1 MRYITLYNQ
10 HMVNLAQ
17 RRPNKTHQA
26 EKSGQWGCGLSATET
41 GSMFLHI
48 IGELIC
54 NRSTCG
60 RDAENANPWG
70 RWYQLNVRMYNP
82 DWNLF
87 LLPQYQH
94 VQYQLLFLRE
104 CCWQRRLFGSQHITP
119 VFIGQFAARVW
130 WNPFNPVL
138 LGQDRGSHWSHVH
151 RKKNNLSLLGVTP
164 RFFISRVN
172 LKSKGSKGLRDT
184 AGDSSRTGCLGLRC
198 KHGSAKNNVE
208 YVGKLMGFNEI
219 SWEWTVNSGDLANK
233 NCDLMWV

>member
-26 EKSGQWGCGLSATET
+26 QKSGQWGCGLSATET

-60 RDAENANPWG
+60 RDVENANPWG

-87 LLPQYQH
+87 FYLSINMYSINSCFCASVAFPTQTFWQPAYNTSLH
-94 VQYQLLFLRE
+94 WSI
-104 CCWQRRLFGSQHITP
+104 CCPCLVKS
-119 VFIGQFAARVW
+119 VASC
-130 WNPFNPVL
+130 
-138 LGQDRGSHWSHVH
+138 LGQDRGSHWSHDP
-151 RKKNNLSLLGVTP
+151 RDPRASVTRP
-164 RFFISRVN
+164 A
-172 LKSKGSKGLRDT
+172 T
-184 AGDSSRTGCLGLRC
+184 AAAQVALRC
-198 KHGSAKNNVE
+198 VTQTWVCQKQCGICGE
-208 YVGKLMGFNEI
+208 MGFNEI
-219 SWEWTVNSGDLANK
+219 SWDWTVNSGDLANK
-233 NCDLMWV
+233 NCDLMWF